1 MERDSFELYA
11 TRDTVVAVKGRVKRQ
26 ILLLLRE
33 RAMGFDDIVRA
44 TGKVKS
50 TISKHMKDLEN
61 DGLIASFP
69 AKGDKRKKH
78 YILVARPLGRSTK
91 KASKLDRKTIKDIT
105 TAMEGRGDFLNAVL
119 RSIRYRFDALGIDV
133 APMLYHLG
141 REIGTAI
148 GMGMVSEDLDGVV
161 KEVSEFWKEHGLG
174 TIKVLEREPLTFIVT
189 DCYECANMPNVGRT
203 LCAFDEG
210 ILEAIFY
217 TRLKRE
223 FRIKEI
229 VCWGTGYNHCKYLAL
244 PL

>member
-1 MERDSFELYA
+1 MKKDGFELYA
-11 TRDTVVAVKGRVKRQ
+11 AKDTVVAVKGGVKRQ
-26 ILLLLRE
+26 ILHLIQDRS
-33 RAMGFDDIVRA
+33 MGFDDIVRA
-44 TGKVKS
+44 AARAKS
-50 TISKHMKDLEN
+50 TVSKHMRDLE
-61 DGLIASFP
+61 DEGLILSFP
-69 AKGDKRKKH
+69 DKDDKRKKQ
-78 YILVARPLGRSTK
+78 YILVARPLGRSTR
-91 KASKLDRKTIKDIT
+91 KASKLDRKTIRDIS

-161 KEVSEFWKEHGLG
+161 KEVSGFWKEHGLG
-174 TIKVLEREPLTFIVT
+174 TIEVLEREPLTFIVT
-189 DCYECANMPNVGRT
+189 DCYECANMPDVGRT

-217 TRLKRE
+217 TRLKQE

-229 VCWGTGYNHCKYLAL
+229 ECWGTGYSHCKYLAL